1 MSERPRNVAERLA
14 VHADLLGVIDDAQ
27 HASSRV
33 VALTV
38 AEKSVYDAPVTNPT
52 LSKRIAAATP
62 PTTSP
67 APGRRRVWTI
77 IVACTIA
84 RLLLAA
90 PVVPA
95 AGSTDLLLVLD
106 ASGSMW
112 GRVAGE
118 PKIAIAR
125 RVLKDLA
132 GKVPA
137 DTAVGLI
144 AYGHRREADCDDI
157 ATVLPI
163 GPLDVATL
171 AATVD
176 GLNAKGKTP
185 ITKALQQAIG
195 AVKARDTVA
204 TVVLVSDGIETCGGD
219 PCATVRAAKDA
230 GVKLVLHVVGFDV
243 GEVDVSQLECTA
255 QAGGGLYFDAR
266 NAADLAAAFDQVLEA
281 PAADVPA
288 SRLVVKVTE
297 GGKAIDA
304 TVVVTASGSPD
315 VVARGRTYVG
325 PETNP
330 RVFPLEPGRY
340 DVAVTH
346 LGLAGDAERRIAEV
360 EVRPGETTERTV
372 DFGVGRLAVKATRD
386 GALEDCSVQV
396 YRAGTEEQIASGRTY
411 TAASSNP
418 QVFALGPGSY
428 DVSVQSVRVEGG
440 TPQRIA
446 GVEVR
451 PGETATREVDFSAGT
466 LAIGVT
472 RNGKLSD
479 ATVTVHPTGAKEQ
492 AAAGR
497 TYVSASSN
505 PRRFELASG
514 TYDVRVRALEIADA
528 PEATYTGVVV
538 RPGEPAER
546 AHDFPSGTLTTHATH
561 AGAGWDATVAVR
573 RAGTRE
579 SVAGGRTYGRPKAF
593 ELSPGE
599 YEVEMRPL
607 ALEGGRAKSVT
618 VAVSRGVAAE
628 AVVTFP

>member
-1 MSERPRNVAERLA
+1 MT
-14 VHADLLGVIDDAQ
+14 G
-27 HASSRV
+27 
-33 VALTV
+33 T
-38 AEKSVYDAPVTNPT
+38 KGSVYDLPVTNPNF
-52 LSKRIAAATP
+52 SKGVAAATP
-62 PTTSP
+62 EPKA
-67 APGRRRVWTI
+67 APSSGRRRVWAMAA
-77 IVACTIA
+77 ACALA

-90 PVVPA
+90 PAVWA
-95 AGSTDLLLVLD
+95 AGSADLLLILD

-132 GKVPA
+132 AKVPA

-163 GPLDVATL
+163 GPLDVAKL

-185 ITKALQQAIG
+185 ITKALQQAID
-195 AVKARDTVA
+195 AVKTRDTVA

-219 PCATVRAAKDA
+219 PCATVRAAKEA

-288 SRLVVKVTE
+288 SRLAVKATE
-297 GGKAIDA
+297 GGKTIDA
-304 TVVVTASGSPD
+304 MVVVTASGNPD
-315 VVARGRTYVG
+315 VLARGRTYTG

-330 RVFPLEPGRY
+330 RVFPLEPGKY

-346 LGLAGDAERRIAEV
+346 LGLEGDAERRIAEV
-360 EVRPGETTERTV
+360 EVRPGETTERVV
-372 DFGVGRLAVKATRD
+372 DFGVGRLAVKATRN

-396 YRAGTEEQIASGRTY
+396 YRAGTQEQIASGRTY

-418 QVFALGPGSY
+418 QVFALGPGTY

-440 TPQRIA
+440 VPQRLT

-451 PGETATREVDFSAGT
+451 QGETTTRDVDFSAGT
-466 LAIGVT
+466 LAIRVT

-479 ATVTVHPTGAKEQ
+479 ATVTVHPAGAKEQ

-505 PRRFELASG
+505 PKRFELASG

-528 PEATYTGVVV
+528 PEATFTGVVV
-538 RPGEPAER
+538 QPGEPAER

-607 ALEGGRAKSVT
+607 KLEGATAQTATVT
-618 VAVSRGVAAE
+618 VSPGTPAE
-628 AVVTFP
+628 AVVAFP